1 MPEVSIIIPV
11 YKTALYLPK
20 CIESVLK
27 QTFKDFEII
36 LVDDGSPDQSSEIC
50 DMYAKKDSRIVVIHK
65 RNEGVSVARNTGIE
79 IARGKYYLFIDSDDW
94 IETNMLDKMLSV
106 IKEQNAD
113 LVICGT
119 KYYDANYSFV
129 GTGLTAEGI
138 YNSSQ
143 LQMDLFA
150 MPSKLGGCIW
160 NKLYSRK
167 CIKDIRYNPKL
178 SNGEDRDFLLRY
190 YDNCEKAVKIADT
203 LYNVYLSHNS
213 ASRTI
218 STQVIKEGLKGRK
231 LLIHEGKK
239 RSLTLEVA
247 AINRYIDDS
256 FRVYF
261 PLVKKGIA
269 NNIKGFVLIYI
280 QLKCNIF
287 FTIVKAWGLSKLSLN
302 KIRGF
307 LYLWLKA

>member
-1 MPEVSIIIPV
+1 M
-11 YKTALYLPK
+11 
-20 CIESVLK
+20 
-27 QTFKDFEII
+27 
-36 LVDDGSPDQSSEIC
+36 
-50 DMYAKKDSRIVVIHK
+50 
-65 RNEGVSVARNTGIE
+65 
-79 IARGKYYLFIDSDDW
+79 
-94 IETNMLDKMLSV
+94 
-106 IKEQNAD
+106 
-113 LVICGT
+113 
-119 KYYDANYSFV
+119 
-129 GTGLTAEGI
+129 
-138 YNSSQ
+138 
-143 LQMDLFA
+143 
-150 MPSKLGGCIW
+150 
-160 NKLYSRK
+160 
-167 CIKDIRYNPKL
+167 
-178 SNGEDRDFLLRY
+178 
-190 YDNCEKAVKIADT
+190 
-203 LYNVYLSHNS
+203 
-213 ASRTI
+213 
-218 STQVIKEGLKGRK
+218 IKEGLKGRK